1 MLDFNPTN
9 VYYILVGQNF
19 QVLYNIISVKGA
31 AMKVAGII
39 TEYNPFHNGHAQ
51 LVRMARDNGA
61 THVVAV
67 MSGNFVQR
75 GEPALLDRSVRTE
88 AALMNGVDLVL
99 QLPAVWAISPAQS
112 FARAGVEV
120 IDGLGFVDEL
130 VFGSEC
136 GDTKKILS
144 AACALESE
152 KLKPL
157 LDKELQKGIP
167 FASARENAL
176 RAISPESAD
185 IIKSPNNILGI
196 EYVAALRKIKSKTVP
211 VAFPRI
217 GAEHDAKESC
227 GSIASASYIREK
239 FFDGEWESFVPA
251 NAAEIYKKAPTADIK
266 RIENAILYRM
276 RTADSET
283 LSKAP
288 DISEGI
294 ENRIVSAAEKAKSL
308 EELYFFSKTKRYSHA
323 RIRRIILNYFL
334 GFTAEDATL
343 PVPYLRVIGFNEKGA
358 ELIRKAKE
366 TACLP
371 IITKAADIASLG
383 ENAQRIFS
391 LECRAGDVYALC
403 FENVSACGD
412 EKRSRP
418 IIK

>member
-1 MLDFNPTN
+1 
-9 VYYILVGQNF
+9 
-19 QVLYNIISVKGA
+19 
-31 AMKVAGII
+31 MKVAGII
-39 TEYNPFHNGHAQ
+39 TEYNPFHNGHAH
-51 LVRMARDNGA
+51 LVKMARDNGA
-61 THVVAV
+61 THIVAV

-99 QLPAVWAISPAQS
+99 QLPAVWAVSPAQS
-112 FARAGVEV
+112 FARASVEM
-120 IDGLGFVDEL
+120 IDGLGLVDEL
-130 VFGSEC
+130 IFGSEC
-136 GDTKKILS
+136 GDAEKIVS
-144 AACALESE
+144 AVCALESE
-152 KLKPL
+152 ELKPL
-157 LDKELQKGIP
+157 LNKELQKGIS

-176 RAISPESAD
+176 RVISPESAD
-185 IIKSPNNILGI
+185 IIKSPNNILGV
-196 EYVAALRKIKSKTVP
+196 EYVAALRKIGSRTVP
-211 VAFPRI
+211 VTFSRI
-217 GAEHDAKESC
+217 GADHDAKESC

-239 FFDGEWESFVPA
+239 FSDGEWESFVPE
-251 NAAEIYKKAPTADIK
+251 NTAEIYKKAQTADIK
-266 RIENAILYRM
+266 RIENAMLYKM
-276 RTADSET
+276 RTADSAS
-283 LSKAP
+283 LSKAS

-294 ENRIVSAAEKAKSL
+294 ENRIISASEKAKTL

-334 GFTAEDATL
+334 GFTAEDTAL
-343 PVPYLRVIGFNEKGA
+343 SVPYLRVIGFNEKGA

-366 TACLP
+366 TARLP

-391 LECRAGDVYALC
+391 LECKAGDVYALC